1 MFSVLK
7 KISDFAGTRRGL
19 LKKSMAVAFL
29 GAVFAA
35 LQFAALMLTLDI
47 LVGGVDLR
55 IWPVIG
61 VMMVSVVG
69 RAACSYWSTNAE
81 TETGYFMV
89 AEKRIHIGDR
99 LRYIPMGY
107 FNDNSLGNITAVVT
121 TTLSDV
127 ENNAARCLVSVIG
140 GFLNTL
146 GLCLGLTV
154 ADWRLGLLA
163 IVGILAY
170 LGVTELS
177 QRAMLKTG
185 PARQHAQM
193 NLVEAVLEYIQGM
206 SVVKS
211 YGLDKDSGQAVQRTV
226 DESCDKA
233 LSLEKSVIP
242 WMGLRQVVVR
252 VFSVAIAVC
261 ALAFYSGGT
270 LSLARCLLMLVAS
283 FMLYAELESA
293 GNMADNLQMLGASMD
308 KANSID
314 DTPVMDIDGAE
325 LTTADASVEFQDVS
339 FAYGDRTILDH
350 VSLTVP
356 SGSTTAVVGP
366 SGGGKTTL
374 CNLIARFWDVQ
385 SGKIT
390 VGGYDVREYK
400 LDSLMKNISMVF
412 QSVYLFNDTVE
423 NNIKFGRPD
432 ATHEQVVAAARAACC
447 HDFIMALPDGYDTVL
462 GEGGGSLSGGEK
474 QRISIARAMLKD
486 APIVIL
492 DEATASVDPENEAEL
507 QAAISALTRGKTLI
521 MIAHRLN
528 TVRNAD
534 QILVLS
540 GGHIVQRGTAMRTKS
555 WTGKGQEC
563 THTRNGCEQSKH
575 TSHPDIKRTRRSRSW
590 DTHLTRRCVAGI
602 GNIRKVEICT
612 GISSGRLCIHRSKRR
627 RRWPTIMPMGATIRK
642 PLRPWDMSTG
652 IVCGNGCWKRG
663 RRRDRLV
670 CRGEMS

>member
-233 LSLEKSVIP
+233 LSLEKSVVP

-325 LTTADASVEFQDVS
+325 LTPADTSVEFQDVS

-356 SGSTTAVVGP
+356 SGSITAVVGP

-528 TVRNAD
+528 TVRNAN

-540 GGHIVQRGTAMRTKS
+540 GGHIVQRGTH
-555 WTGKGQEC
+555 QELMAQGGLYADFVGV
-563 THTRNGCEQSKH
+563 RQEALRWKL
-575 TSHPDIKRTRRSRSW
+575 
-590 DTHLTRRCVAGI
+590 DT
-602 GNIRKVEICT
+602 
-612 GISSGRLCIHRSKRR
+612 
-627 RRWPTIMPMGATIRK
+627 
-642 PLRPWDMSTG
+642 
-652 IVCGNGCWKRG
+652 
-663 RRRDRLV
+663 
-670 CRGEMS
+670 

>member
-47 LVGGVDLR
+47 LVGGADLR

-61 VMMVSVVG
+61 VMVVSVVG

-163 IVGILAY
+163 IAGILAY

-233 LSLEKSVIP
+233 LSLEKSVVP

-325 LTTADASVEFQDVS
+325 LTPADTSVEFQDVS

-356 SGSTTAVVGP
+356 SGSITAVVGP

-447 HDFIMALPDGYDTVL
+447 HDFIMTLPDGYDTVL

-540 GGHIVQRGTAMRTKS
+540 GGHIVQRGTH
-555 WTGKGQEC
+555 QELMAQGGLYADFVGV
-563 THTRNGCEQSKH
+563 RQEALRWKL
-575 TSHPDIKRTRRSRSW
+575 
-590 DTHLTRRCVAGI
+590 DT
-602 GNIRKVEICT
+602 
-612 GISSGRLCIHRSKRR
+612 
-627 RRWPTIMPMGATIRK
+627 
-642 PLRPWDMSTG
+642 
-652 IVCGNGCWKRG
+652 
-663 RRRDRLV
+663 
-670 CRGEMS
+670 

>member
-233 LSLEKSVIP
+233 LSLEKSVVP

-325 LTTADASVEFQDVS
+325 LTPADTSVEFQDVS

-350 VSLTVP
+350 VSLTGP
-356 SGSTTAVVGP
+356 SGSITAVVGP

-385 SGKIT
+385 GGKIT
-390 VGGYDVREYK
+390 VGGHDVREYK

-540 GGHIVQRGTAMRTKS
+540 GGHIVQRGTH
-555 WTGKGQEC
+555 QELMAQGGLYADFVGV
-563 THTRNGCEQSKH
+563 RQEALRWKL
-575 TSHPDIKRTRRSRSW
+575 
-590 DTHLTRRCVAGI
+590 DT
-602 GNIRKVEICT
+602 
-612 GISSGRLCIHRSKRR
+612 
-627 RRWPTIMPMGATIRK
+627 
-642 PLRPWDMSTG
+642 
-652 IVCGNGCWKRG
+652 
-663 RRRDRLV
+663 
-670 CRGEMS
+670 

>member
-47 LVGGVDLR
+47 LVGGADLR

-61 VMMVSVVG
+61 VMVVSVVG

-163 IVGILAY
+163 IAGILAY

-233 LSLEKSVIP
+233 LSLEKSVVP

-325 LTTADASVEFQDVS
+325 LTPADTSVEFQDVS

-356 SGSTTAVVGP
+356 SGSITAVVGP

-385 SGKIT
+385 GGKIT
-390 VGGYDVREYK
+390 VGGHDVREYK

-528 TVRNAD
+528 TVRNAN

-540 GGHIVQRGTAMRTKS
+540 GGHIVQRGTH
-555 WTGKGQEC
+555 QELMAQGGLYADFVGV
-563 THTRNGCEQSKH
+563 RQEALRWKL
-575 TSHPDIKRTRRSRSW
+575 
-590 DTHLTRRCVAGI
+590 DT
-602 GNIRKVEICT
+602 
-612 GISSGRLCIHRSKRR
+612 
-627 RRWPTIMPMGATIRK
+627 
-642 PLRPWDMSTG
+642 
-652 IVCGNGCWKRG
+652 
-663 RRRDRLV
+663 
-670 CRGEMS
+670 

>member
-7 KISDFAGTRRGL
+7 KISDLAGARRGL

-47 LVGGVDLR
+47 LVGGATLR
-55 IWPVIG
+55 IWPIIG
-61 VMMVSVVG
+61 VMVVSVIG

-89 AEKRIHIGDR
+89 AEKRVHIGDR

-163 IVGILAY
+163 IAGILAY

-177 QRAMLKTG
+177 QRSLLKTG

-193 NLVEAVLEYIQGM
+193 SLVEAVLEYIQGM

-233 LSLEKSVIP
+233 LSLEKSVVP

-261 ALAFYSGGT
+261 ALAFYSSGT
-270 LSLARCLLMLVAS
+270 LSLARCLLMLAAS

-325 LTTADASVEFQDVS
+325 LMPADASVEFQDVS

-356 SGSTTAVVGP
+356 AGSTTAVVGP

-385 SGKIT
+385 GGKIT
-390 VGGYDVREYK
+390 VGGHDVREYK

-432 ATHEQVVAAARAACC
+432 ATHEQVVAAAKAACC
-447 HDFIMALPDGYDTVL
+447 HDFILALPDGYDTVL

-492 DEATASVDPENEAEL
+492 DEATAGVDPENEAEL
-507 QAAISALTRGKTLI
+507 QAAISALTKGKTLI

-540 GGHIVQRGTAMRTKS
+540 GGHIVQRGTHAELMAQGGLYADFVGVRREALS
-555 WTGKGQEC
+555 WKL
-563 THTRNGCEQSKH
+563 
-575 TSHPDIKRTRRSRSW
+575 
-590 DTHLTRRCVAGI
+590 DT
-602 GNIRKVEICT
+602 
-612 GISSGRLCIHRSKRR
+612 
-627 RRWPTIMPMGATIRK
+627 
-642 PLRPWDMSTG
+642 
-652 IVCGNGCWKRG
+652 
-663 RRRDRLV
+663 
-670 CRGEMS
+670 

>member
-47 LVGGVDLR
+47 LVGGADLR

-61 VMMVSVVG
+61 VMVVSVVG

-163 IVGILAY
+163 IAGILAY

-233 LSLEKSVIP
+233 LSLEKSVVP

-325 LTTADASVEFQDVS
+325 LTPADTSVEFQDVS

-356 SGSTTAVVGP
+356 SGSITAVVGP

-432 ATHEQVVAAARAACC
+432 ATHEQVAAAARAACC

-540 GGHIVQRGTAMRTKS
+540 GGHIVQRGTH
-555 WTGKGQEC
+555 QELMAQGGLYADFVGV
-563 THTRNGCEQSKH
+563 RQEALRWKL
-575 TSHPDIKRTRRSRSW
+575 
-590 DTHLTRRCVAGI
+590 DT
-602 GNIRKVEICT
+602 
-612 GISSGRLCIHRSKRR
+612 
-627 RRWPTIMPMGATIRK
+627 
-642 PLRPWDMSTG
+642 
-652 IVCGNGCWKRG
+652 
-663 RRRDRLV
+663 
-670 CRGEMS
+670 

>member
-47 LVGGVDLR
+47 LVGGADLR

-163 IVGILAY
+163 IAGILAY

-233 LSLEKSVIP
+233 LSLEKSVVP

-325 LTTADASVEFQDVS
+325 LTPADTSVEFQDVS

-356 SGSTTAVVGP
+356 SGSITAVVGP

-423 NNIKFGRPD
+423 NNIKFGCPN
-432 ATHEQVVAAARAACC
+432 ATHEQVVEAARKACC

-540 GGHIVQRGTAMRTKS
+540 GGHIVQRGTH
-555 WTGKGQEC
+555 QELMAQGGLYADFVGV
-563 THTRNGCEQSKH
+563 RQEALRWKL
-575 TSHPDIKRTRRSRSW
+575 
-590 DTHLTRRCVAGI
+590 DT
-602 GNIRKVEICT
+602 
-612 GISSGRLCIHRSKRR
+612 
-627 RRWPTIMPMGATIRK
+627 
-642 PLRPWDMSTG
+642 
-652 IVCGNGCWKRG
+652 
-663 RRRDRLV
+663 
-670 CRGEMS
+670 

>member
-47 LVGGVDLR
+47 LVGGADLR

-61 VMMVSVVG
+61 VMVVSVVG

-163 IVGILAY
+163 IAGILAY

-233 LSLEKSVIP
+233 LSLEKSVVP

-325 LTTADASVEFQDVS
+325 LTPADTSVEFQDVS

-356 SGSTTAVVGP
+356 SGSITAVVGP

-432 ATHEQVVAAARAACC
+432 ATHEQVEAAARAACC

-528 TVRNAD
+528 TVRNAN

-540 GGHIVQRGTAMRTKS
+540 GGHIVQRGTH
-555 WTGKGQEC
+555 QELMAQGGLYADFVGV
-563 THTRNGCEQSKH
+563 RQEALRWKL
-575 TSHPDIKRTRRSRSW
+575 
-590 DTHLTRRCVAGI
+590 DT
-602 GNIRKVEICT
+602 
-612 GISSGRLCIHRSKRR
+612 
-627 RRWPTIMPMGATIRK
+627 
-642 PLRPWDMSTG
+642 
-652 IVCGNGCWKRG
+652 
-663 RRRDRLV
+663 
-670 CRGEMS
+670 

>member
-47 LVGGVDLR
+47 LVGGADLR

-61 VMMVSVVG
+61 VMVVSVVG

-163 IVGILAY
+163 IAGILAY

-233 LSLEKSVIP
+233 LSLEKSVVP

-261 ALAFYSGGT
+261 ALAFYSGGM

-325 LTTADASVEFQDVS
+325 LTPADTSVEFQDVS

-356 SGSTTAVVGP
+356 SGSITAVVGP

-540 GGHIVQRGTAMRTKS
+540 GGHIVQRGTH
-555 WTGKGQEC
+555 QELMAQGGLYADFVGV
-563 THTRNGCEQSKH
+563 RQEALRWKL
-575 TSHPDIKRTRRSRSW
+575 
-590 DTHLTRRCVAGI
+590 DT
-602 GNIRKVEICT
+602 
-612 GISSGRLCIHRSKRR
+612 
-627 RRWPTIMPMGATIRK
+627 
-642 PLRPWDMSTG
+642 
-652 IVCGNGCWKRG
+652 
-663 RRRDRLV
+663 
-670 CRGEMS
+670 

>member
-19 LKKSMAVAFL
+19 WKKSMAVAFL

-35 LQFAALMLTLDI
+35 LPFAALMLSLDI
-47 LVGGVDLR
+47 LVGGADLR

-61 VMMVSVVG
+61 VMVVSVVG

-163 IVGILAY
+163 IAGILAY
-170 LGVTELS
+170 LGVTELA

-233 LSLEKSVIP
+233 LSLEKSVVP

-325 LTTADASVEFQDVS
+325 LTPADTSVEFQDVS

-356 SGSTTAVVGP
+356 SGSITAVVGP

-540 GGHIVQRGTAMRTKS
+540 GGHIVQRGTH
-555 WTGKGQEC
+555 QELMAQGGLYADFVGV
-563 THTRNGCEQSKH
+563 RQEALRWKL
-575 TSHPDIKRTRRSRSW
+575 
-590 DTHLTRRCVAGI
+590 DT
-602 GNIRKVEICT
+602 
-612 GISSGRLCIHRSKRR
+612 
-627 RRWPTIMPMGATIRK
+627 
-642 PLRPWDMSTG
+642 
-652 IVCGNGCWKRG
+652 
-663 RRRDRLV
+663 
-670 CRGEMS
+670 

>member
-7 KISDFAGTRRGL
+7 KISDFAGTRRSL

-47 LVGGVDLR
+47 LVGGAALHV
-55 IWPVIG
+55 WPVIG
-61 VMMVSVVG
+61 VMVVSVIG

-89 AEKRIHIGDR
+89 AEKRVHIGDR

-170 LGVTELS
+170 LGVTEFS

-193 NLVEAVLEYIQGM
+193 DLVEAVLEYIQGM

-211 YGLDKDSGQAVQRTV
+211 YGLDRDSGQAVQRTV

-233 LSLEKSVIP
+233 LSLEKSVVP

-314 DTPVMDIDGAE
+314 ETPVMDIDGAE
-325 LTTADASVEFQDVS
+325 LTPADASVEFQDVS

-356 SGSTTAVVGP
+356 AGSTTAVVGP

-374 CNLIARFWDVQ
+374 CSLIARFWDVQ
-385 SGKIT
+385 GGKIT
-390 VGGYDVREYK
+390 VGGHDVREYK

-432 ATHEQVVAAARAACC
+432 ATHEQVVAAAKAACC
-447 HDFIMALPDGYDTVL
+447 HDFITALPDGYDTVL

-507 QAAISALTRGKTLI
+507 QAAISALTQGKTLI

-540 GGHIVQRGTAMRTKS
+540 GGQIVQRGTHQELMAQGGLYADFVGVRQEALS
-555 WTGKGQEC
+555 WKL
-563 THTRNGCEQSKH
+563 
-575 TSHPDIKRTRRSRSW
+575 
-590 DTHLTRRCVAGI
+590 DT
-602 GNIRKVEICT
+602 
-612 GISSGRLCIHRSKRR
+612 
-627 RRWPTIMPMGATIRK
+627 
-642 PLRPWDMSTG
+642 
-652 IVCGNGCWKRG
+652 
-663 RRRDRLV
+663 
-670 CRGEMS
+670 

>member
-47 LVGGVDLR
+47 LVGGADLR

-61 VMMVSVVG
+61 VMVVSVVG

-163 IVGILAY
+163 IAGILAY

-233 LSLEKSVIP
+233 LSLEKSVVP

-356 SGSTTAVVGP
+356 SGSITAVVGP

-385 SGKIT
+385 GGKIT
-390 VGGYDVREYK
+390 VGGHDVREYK

-540 GGHIVQRGTAMRTKS
+540 GGHIVQRGTH
-555 WTGKGQEC
+555 QELMAQGGLYADFVGV
-563 THTRNGCEQSKH
+563 RQEALRWKL
-575 TSHPDIKRTRRSRSW
+575 
-590 DTHLTRRCVAGI
+590 DT
-602 GNIRKVEICT
+602 
-612 GISSGRLCIHRSKRR
+612 
-627 RRWPTIMPMGATIRK
+627 
-642 PLRPWDMSTG
+642 
-652 IVCGNGCWKRG
+652 
-663 RRRDRLV
+663 
-670 CRGEMS
+670 

>member
-47 LVGGVDLR
+47 LVGGADLR

-61 VMMVSVVG
+61 VMVVSVVG

-163 IVGILAY
+163 IAGILAY

-185 PARQHAQM
+185 PARQHAQV

-270 LSLARCLLMLVAS
+270 LSLARCLLMLAAS

-314 DTPVMDIDGAE
+314 NTPVMDIEGAE
-325 LTTADASVEFQDVS
+325 LTPADASVEFQDVS

-356 SGSTTAVVGP
+356 AGSTTAVVGP

-385 SGKIT
+385 DGKIT
-390 VGGYDVREYK
+390 VGGHDVREYK

-412 QSVYLFNDTVE
+412 QAVYLFNDTVE

-432 ATHEQVVAAARAACC
+432 ATHEQVVAAAKAACC
-447 HDFIMALPDGYDTVL
+447 HDFILALPDGYDTVL

-507 QAAISALTRGKTLI
+507 QAAISALTKGKTLI

-540 GGHIVQRGTAMRTKS
+540 GGHIVQRGTH
-555 WTGKGQEC
+555 QELMAQGGLYADFVGV
-563 THTRNGCEQSKH
+563 RQEALNWKL
-575 TSHPDIKRTRRSRSW
+575 
-590 DTHLTRRCVAGI
+590 DT
-602 GNIRKVEICT
+602 
-612 GISSGRLCIHRSKRR
+612 
-627 RRWPTIMPMGATIRK
+627 
-642 PLRPWDMSTG
+642 
-652 IVCGNGCWKRG
+652 
-663 RRRDRLV
+663 
-670 CRGEMS
+670 

>member
-19 LKKSMAVAFL
+19 LKKSMAAAFL

-47 LVGGVDLR
+47 LVGGADLR

-61 VMMVSVVG
+61 VMVVSVVG

-163 IVGILAY
+163 IAGILAY

-206 SVVKS
+206 SVIKS

-233 LSLEKSVIP
+233 LSLEKSVVP

-325 LTTADASVEFQDVS
+325 LTPADTSVEFQDVS

-356 SGSTTAVVGP
+356 SGSITAVVGP

-540 GGHIVQRGTAMRTKS
+540 GGHIVQRGTH
-555 WTGKGQEC
+555 QELMAQGGLYADFVGV
-563 THTRNGCEQSKH
+563 RQEALRWKL
-575 TSHPDIKRTRRSRSW
+575 
-590 DTHLTRRCVAGI
+590 DT
-602 GNIRKVEICT
+602 
-612 GISSGRLCIHRSKRR
+612 
-627 RRWPTIMPMGATIRK
+627 
-642 PLRPWDMSTG
+642 
-652 IVCGNGCWKRG
+652 
-663 RRRDRLV
+663 
-670 CRGEMS
+670 

>member
-107 FNDNSLGNITAVVT
+107 FNDTSLGNITAVVT

-154 ADWRLGLLA
+154 AEWRLGLLA

-356 SGSTTAVVGP
+356 SGSITAVVGP

-385 SGKIT
+385 GGKIT
-390 VGGYDVREYK
+390 VGGHDVREYK

-528 TVRNAD
+528 TVRNAN

-540 GGHIVQRGTAMRTKS
+540 GGHIVQRGTH
-555 WTGKGQEC
+555 QELMAQGGLYADFVGV
-563 THTRNGCEQSKH
+563 RQEALRWKL
-575 TSHPDIKRTRRSRSW
+575 
-590 DTHLTRRCVAGI
+590 DT
-602 GNIRKVEICT
+602 
-612 GISSGRLCIHRSKRR
+612 
-627 RRWPTIMPMGATIRK
+627 
-642 PLRPWDMSTG
+642 
-652 IVCGNGCWKRG
+652 
-663 RRRDRLV
+663 
-670 CRGEMS
+670 

>member
-47 LVGGVDLR
+47 LVGGMDLR

-233 LSLEKSVIP
+233 LSLEKSVVP

-325 LTTADASVEFQDVS
+325 LTPADTSVEFQDVS

-356 SGSTTAVVGP
+356 SGSITAVVGP

-540 GGHIVQRGTAMRTKS
+540 GGHIVQRGTH
-555 WTGKGQEC
+555 QELMAQGGLYADFVGV
-563 THTRNGCEQSKH
+563 RQEALRWKL
-575 TSHPDIKRTRRSRSW
+575 
-590 DTHLTRRCVAGI
+590 DT
-602 GNIRKVEICT
+602 
-612 GISSGRLCIHRSKRR
+612 
-627 RRWPTIMPMGATIRK
+627 
-642 PLRPWDMSTG
+642 
-652 IVCGNGCWKRG
+652 
-663 RRRDRLV
+663 
-670 CRGEMS
+670 

>member
-47 LVGGVDLR
+47 LVGGADLR

-61 VMMVSVVG
+61 VMVVSVVG

-163 IVGILAY
+163 IAGILAY

-233 LSLEKSVIP
+233 LSLEKSVVP

-325 LTTADASVEFQDVS
+325 LTPADTSVEFQDVS

-356 SGSTTAVVGP
+356 SGSITAVVGP

-390 VGGYDVREYK
+390 VGGHDVREYK

-447 HDFIMALPDGYDTVL
+447 HDFIMALPDGYVTVL

-540 GGHIVQRGTAMRTKS
+540 GGHIVQRGTH
-555 WTGKGQEC
+555 QELMAQGGLYADFVGV
-563 THTRNGCEQSKH
+563 RQEALRWKL
-575 TSHPDIKRTRRSRSW
+575 
-590 DTHLTRRCVAGI
+590 DT
-602 GNIRKVEICT
+602 
-612 GISSGRLCIHRSKRR
+612 
-627 RRWPTIMPMGATIRK
+627 
-642 PLRPWDMSTG
+642 
-652 IVCGNGCWKRG
+652 
-663 RRRDRLV
+663 
-670 CRGEMS
+670 

>member
-29 GAVFAA
+29 GAVFAT

-47 LVGGVDLR
+47 LVGGVDLH

-127 ENNAARCLVSVIG
+127 ENNATRCLVSVIG

-242 WMGLRQVVVR
+242 WMGLRQVVVL

-339 FAYGDRTILDH
+339 FAYGDRTILDN

-356 SGSTTAVVGP
+356 SGSITAVVGP

-385 SGKIT
+385 GGKIT
-390 VGGYDVREYK
+390 VGGHDVREYK

-528 TVRNAD
+528 TVRNAN

-540 GGHIVQRGTAMRTKS
+540 GGHIVQRGTH
-555 WTGKGQEC
+555 QELMAQGGLYADFVGV
-563 THTRNGCEQSKH
+563 RQEALRWKL
-575 TSHPDIKRTRRSRSW
+575 
-590 DTHLTRRCVAGI
+590 DT
-602 GNIRKVEICT
+602 
-612 GISSGRLCIHRSKRR
+612 
-627 RRWPTIMPMGATIRK
+627 
-642 PLRPWDMSTG
+642 
-652 IVCGNGCWKRG
+652 
-663 RRRDRLV
+663 
-670 CRGEMS
+670 

>member
-47 LVGGVDLR
+47 LVGGADLR

-61 VMMVSVVG
+61 VMVVSVVG

-154 ADWRLGLLA
+154 ADWWLGLLA
-163 IVGILAY
+163 IAGILAY

-233 LSLEKSVIP
+233 LSLEKSVVP

-261 ALAFYSGGT
+261 ALAFYSGGM

-325 LTTADASVEFQDVS
+325 LTPADTSVEFQDVS

-356 SGSTTAVVGP
+356 SGSITAVVGP

-492 DEATASVDPENEAEL
+492 DEVTASVDPENEAEL

-540 GGHIVQRGTAMRTKS
+540 GGHIVQRGTH
-555 WTGKGQEC
+555 QELMAQGGLYADFVGV
-563 THTRNGCEQSKH
+563 RQEALRWKL
-575 TSHPDIKRTRRSRSW
+575 
-590 DTHLTRRCVAGI
+590 DT
-602 GNIRKVEICT
+602 
-612 GISSGRLCIHRSKRR
+612 
-627 RRWPTIMPMGATIRK
+627 
-642 PLRPWDMSTG
+642 
-652 IVCGNGCWKRG
+652 
-663 RRRDRLV
+663 
-670 CRGEMS
+670 

>member
-7 KISDFAGTRRGL
+7 KISDLAGARRGL

-47 LVGGVDLR
+47 LVGGATLR
-55 IWPVIG
+55 IWPIIG
-61 VMMVSVVG
+61 VMVVSVIG

-89 AEKRIHIGDR
+89 AEKRVHIGDR

-163 IVGILAY
+163 IAGILAY

-177 QRAMLKTG
+177 QRSLLKTG

-193 NLVEAVLEYIQGM
+193 SLVEAVLEYIQGM

-233 LSLEKSVIP
+233 LSLEKSVVP

-261 ALAFYSGGT
+261 ALAFYSSGT
-270 LSLARCLLMLVAS
+270 LSLARCLLMLAAS

-325 LTTADASVEFQDVS
+325 LMPADASVEFQDVS

-356 SGSTTAVVGP
+356 AGSTTAVVGP

-385 SGKIT
+385 GGKIT
-390 VGGYDVREYK
+390 VGGHDVREYK
-400 LDSLMKNISMVF
+400 LESLMKNISMVF

-432 ATHEQVVAAARAACC
+432 ATHEQVVAAAKAACC
-447 HDFIMALPDGYDTVL
+447 HDFILALPDGYDTVL

-507 QAAISALTRGKTLI
+507 QAAISALTKGKTLI

-540 GGHIVQRGTAMRTKS
+540 GGHIVQRGTHAELMAQGGLYADFVGVRREALS
-555 WTGKGQEC
+555 WKL
-563 THTRNGCEQSKH
+563 
-575 TSHPDIKRTRRSRSW
+575 
-590 DTHLTRRCVAGI
+590 DT
-602 GNIRKVEICT
+602 
-612 GISSGRLCIHRSKRR
+612 
-627 RRWPTIMPMGATIRK
+627 
-642 PLRPWDMSTG
+642 
-652 IVCGNGCWKRG
+652 
-663 RRRDRLV
+663 
-670 CRGEMS
+670 

>member
-47 LVGGVDLR
+47 LVGGADLR

-61 VMMVSVVG
+61 VMVVSVVG

-163 IVGILAY
+163 IAGILAY

-233 LSLEKSVIP
+233 LSLEKSVVP

-270 LSLARCLLMLVAS
+270 LSLTRCLLMLVAS

-325 LTTADASVEFQDVS
+325 LTPADTSVEFQDVS

-350 VSLTVP
+350 VSLTAP
-356 SGSTTAVVGP
+356 SGSITAVVGP

-432 ATHEQVVAAARAACC
+432 ATHEQVVDAARAACC

-540 GGHIVQRGTAMRTKS
+540 GGHIVQRGTH
-555 WTGKGQEC
+555 QELMAQGGLYADFVGV
-563 THTRNGCEQSKH
+563 RQEALRWKL
-575 TSHPDIKRTRRSRSW
+575 
-590 DTHLTRRCVAGI
+590 DT
-602 GNIRKVEICT
+602 
-612 GISSGRLCIHRSKRR
+612 
-627 RRWPTIMPMGATIRK
+627 
-642 PLRPWDMSTG
+642 
-652 IVCGNGCWKRG
+652 
-663 RRRDRLV
+663 
-670 CRGEMS
+670 

>member
-325 LTTADASVEFQDVS
+325 LTPADTSVEFQDVS

-356 SGSTTAVVGP
+356 SGSITAVVGP

-540 GGHIVQRGTAMRTKS
+540 GGHIVQRGTH
-555 WTGKGQEC
+555 QELMAQGGLYADFVGV
-563 THTRNGCEQSKH
+563 RQEALRWKL
-575 TSHPDIKRTRRSRSW
+575 
-590 DTHLTRRCVAGI
+590 DT
-602 GNIRKVEICT
+602 
-612 GISSGRLCIHRSKRR
+612 
-627 RRWPTIMPMGATIRK
+627 
-642 PLRPWDMSTG
+642 
-652 IVCGNGCWKRG
+652 
-663 RRRDRLV
+663 
-670 CRGEMS
+670 

>member
-47 LVGGVDLR
+47 LVGGADLR

-61 VMMVSVVG
+61 VMVVSVVG

-233 LSLEKSVIP
+233 LSLEKSVVP

-325 LTTADASVEFQDVS
+325 LTPADTSVEFQDVS

-356 SGSTTAVVGP
+356 SGSITAVVGP

-385 SGKIT
+385 GGKIT
-390 VGGYDVREYK
+390 VGGHDVREYK

-540 GGHIVQRGTAMRTKS
+540 GGHIVQRGTH
-555 WTGKGQEC
+555 QELMAQGGLYADFVGV
-563 THTRNGCEQSKH
+563 RQEALRWKL
-575 TSHPDIKRTRRSRSW
+575 
-590 DTHLTRRCVAGI
+590 DT
-602 GNIRKVEICT
+602 
-612 GISSGRLCIHRSKRR
+612 
-627 RRWPTIMPMGATIRK
+627 
-642 PLRPWDMSTG
+642 
-652 IVCGNGCWKRG
+652 
-663 RRRDRLV
+663 
-670 CRGEMS
+670 